1 HQSYLFFAPSHFF
14 HPPSTTVIYSLS
26 LHDALPIFLF
36 LHQKEAAAIGLSKA
50 LFGKET
56 LLPYPWTHV
65 DPLFYAFPI
74 AAVVF
79 VTVSWMTRASIAP
92 VREQIQR
99 SFAGLGGSVSA
110 ESREAGKM

>member
-79 VTVSWMTRASIAP
+79 VTVSWIDRKSTRLNSSHVKISYAVFCLKKKKKTNMMLA
-92 VREQIQR
+92 
-99 SFAGLGGSVSA
+99 
-110 ESREAGKM
+110 